1 MVFRWI
7 LYGEKGSGK
16 SLMCQKMFEYG
27 QDAGI
32 IPEQALLQ
40 KYKVLEQDMQ
50 LAEQAVGN
58 RDQKKGCW
66 SNAKAVFSTLLKRR
80 I

>member
-1 MVFRWI
+1 PNGLPVI

-40 KYKVLEQDMQ
+40 KYKVLEQEMQ
-50 LAEQAVGN
+50 LAEQLLGTEG
-58 RDQKKGCW
+58 KKG
-66 SNAKAVFSTLLKRR
+66 LLEQCEGG
-80 I
+80 ILYLT